1 MLVLCLALFHGVLG
15 NEGLL
20 PGRGSV
26 PSQPLPDQQHL
37 WLVSSP
43 SLLLHVCL
51 SMKSGYPED
60 STPSFLL
67 VTDMAFWAG
76 IPAPVAVS

>member
-15 NEGLL
+15 NENLL
-20 PGRGSV
+20 PAEGSV
-26 PSQPLPDQQHL
+26 PSRPLPVQHHL
-37 WLVSSP
+37 WHVSSS

-51 SMKSGYPED
+51 SMRSGCPEN

-67 VTDMAFWAG
+67 MTDMALWTG
-76 IPAPVAVS
+76 ITAPVAVS